1 MSVVEAAMH
10 RVSGDVEVSRVLPES
25 AVITLPQQHCVGT
38 PQSSYDSVRTISW
51 TFAID
56 VDGLF
61 AADQQFRTMI
71 SQLQTSAQDAND
83 ARHLIEL
90 QLASCV
96 PHAAE
101 DLKKLENSAL
111 DTVKLLELLRVAIST
126 YAWAVRKV
134 RDNFRSIREDARK
147 AGLTVSEC
155 GESAFIHLSEQ
166 QRDSYSALFSSLS
179 ERCSWTKNNLESA
192 NYQFA
197 TDLSEIDTSCV
208 ERILGSL
215 VKRFRDKFLPPQG
228 YHAEWKMPK
237 YLQGLVNDGIKTFHG
252 AYLFNKNAIFSPTED
267 YVHLNSWRRFIE
279 RGKLSNWKPTRGRHV
294 HQARHG
300 PKVPE
305 GAKPGRLAQNSGEV
319 TQAIRVDGEAS
330 SVLKNVSKLESGA
343 KLLGGGVAIAGGGL
357 SALESYQSDTYHHPG
372 MGEGTKIARAG
383 IKGIATAGFG
393 YAGATYGAQI
403 GAALG
408 APLGPLGIV
417 AGGLIGGV
425 LGGWMGSS
433 AGDTLATLFNDKA
446 LAS

>member
-1 MSVVEAAMH
+1 M
-10 RVSGDVEVSRVLPES
+10 LPES
-25 AVITLPQQHCVGT
+25 AVITPPQQHCVGT

-101 DLKKLENSAL
+101 DLRKLENSAL

-166 QRDSYSALFSSLS
+166 QRDSYSALFTSLS

-192 NYQFA
+192 NYEFA
-197 TDLSEIDTSCV
+197 TDLSQIDTSDI

-237 YLQGLVNDGIKTFHG
+237 YLQGLVSEGVKTFHG
-252 AYLFNKNAIFSPTED
+252 AYLFNKNAIFSPNED

-330 SVLKNVSKLESGA
+330 SILKNVSRLESGA

-357 SALESYQSDTYHHPG
+357 SALESYQSDTYHHPE

-383 IKGIATAGFG
+383 IKGSLSAAGG
-393 YAGATYGAQI
+393 WGGAVLGAKV
-403 GAALG
+403 GAAVG
-408 APLGPLGIV
+408 ASLGPLGIV
-417 AGGLIGGV
+417 AGSIVGGV
-425 LGGWMGSS
+425 LGGWLGGTIGDSS
-433 AGDTLATLFNDKA
+433 ATFLNSHA
-446 LAS
+446 LSS

>member
-1 MSVVEAAMH
+1 
-10 RVSGDVEVSRVLPES
+10 
-25 AVITLPQQHCVGT
+25 
-38 PQSSYDSVRTISW
+38 
-51 TFAID
+51 
-56 VDGLF
+56 
-61 AADQQFRTMI
+61 MI

-83 ARHLIEL
+83 ARHLIES
-90 QLASCV
+90 QVASCV

-111 DTVKLLELLRVAIST
+111 DTVKLLELLRGAIST
-126 YAWAVRKV
+126 YAWAVQKV

-147 AGLTVSEC
+147 NGLTVSEC
-155 GESAFIHLSEQ
+155 GESAFIHLSEA
-166 QRDSYSALFSSLS
+166 QRDSHSTLFTSLS
-179 ERCSWTKNNLESA
+179 QRCAWAKNNLESA

-197 TDLSEIDTSCV
+197 TDLSEIDTSNI
-208 ERILGSL
+208 ERILESL

-237 YLQGLVNDGIKTFHG
+237 YLQGLVNVGVKTFHG

-294 HQARHG
+294 HQARHM

-330 SVLKNVSKLESGA
+330 SILKNVSKLESGA

-357 SALESYQSDTYHHPG
+357 SALESYQSDTYHHPE

-383 IKGIATAGFG
+383 IKGSLSAAGG
-393 YAGATYGAQI
+393 WGGAVLGAKV
-403 GAALG
+403 GAAVG
-408 APLGPLGIV
+408 ASLGPLGIV
-417 AGGLIGGV
+417 AGSIVGGV
-425 LGGWMGSS
+425 LGGWLGGTIGDSS
-433 AGDTLATLFNDKA
+433 ATFFNSHA
-446 LAS
+446 LSS

>member
-1 MSVVEAAMH
+1 M
-10 RVSGDVEVSRVLPES
+10 LPES
-25 AVITLPQQHCVGT
+25 AVLTPPQPHCIGT
-38 PQSSYDSVRTISW
+38 PQSSYDSVKTISW

-61 AADQQFRTMI
+61 AADQQFQTMI
-71 SQLQTSAQDAND
+71 SQLRNSAQDAHD
-83 ARHLIEL
+83 ARHLIES
-90 QLASCV
+90 QVASCV
-96 PHAAE
+96 PQAAE

-111 DTVKLLELLRVAIST
+111 DTVKLLELLRGTIST

-134 RDNFRSIREDARK
+134 RDSFRSIREDARK

-155 GESAFIHLSEQ
+155 GESAFIHLSES
-166 QRDSYSALFSSLS
+166 QRDSHSALFSSLS
-179 ERCSWTKNNLESA
+179 KRCSWTKNNLESA
-192 NYQFA
+192 NHEFA
-197 TDLSEIDTSCV
+197 TDLSKLDTSGV
-208 ERILGSL
+208 ERVLGSL

-237 YLQGLVNDGIKTFHG
+237 YLQGLVTDGVKTFHG
-252 AYLFNKNAIFSPTED
+252 AYLFNKNAIFSPNED
-267 YVHLNSWRRFIE
+267 YVHLNSWRRFTE
-279 RGKLSNWKPTRGRHV
+279 RGKLSNWKPTRGLHA

-305 GAKPGRLAQNSGEV
+305 GAKLGRLAQNSGEV
-319 TQAIRVDGEAS
+319 TQAIRVDGEAPS
-330 SVLKNVSKLESGA
+330 ILKNVSKLESGA
-343 KLLGGGVAIAGGGL
+343 KLLGGGLAIAGGGL
-357 SALESYQSDTYHHPG
+357 SALESYQSDTYHHPE

-425 LGGWMGSS
+425 LGGWIGSS
-433 AGDTLATLFNDKA
+433 VGDAGAAYINDKA
-446 LAS
+446 FAS

>member
-1 MSVVEAAMH
+1 MTRDTSLNYSSPH
-10 RVSGDVEVSRVLPES
+10 VSL
-25 AVITLPQQHCVGT
+25 TLQ
-38 PQSSYDSVRTISW
+38 RTS
-51 TFAID
+51 
-56 VDGLF
+56 
-61 AADQQFRTMI
+61 
-71 SQLQTSAQDAND
+71 
-83 ARHLIEL
+83 
-90 QLASCV
+90 
-96 PHAAE
+96 
-101 DLKKLENSAL
+101 KKLENSAL

-192 NYQFA
+192 NYEFA
-197 TDLSEIDTSCV
+197 TDLSEIDTSDI

-215 VKRFRDKFLPPQG
+215 VKCFRDKFLPPQG

-237 YLQGLVNDGIKTFHG
+237 YLQGLVSEGVKTFHG
-252 AYLFNKNAIFSPTED
+252 AYLFNKNAIFSPNED

-294 HQARHG
+294 HQARHM

-357 SALESYQSDTYHHPG
+357 SALESYQSDTYHHPE

-425 LGGWMGSS
+425 LGGWIGSS
-433 AGDTLATLFNDKA
+433 VGDAGAAYINDKA
-446 LAS
+446 FAS

>member
-1 MSVVEAAMH
+1 MWRQVACYLNLQY
-10 RVSGDVEVSRVLPES
+10 LPP
-25 AVITLPQQHCVGT
+25 PQPHCIGT
-38 PQSSYDSVRTISW
+38 PQSSYDSVKTISW

-61 AADQQFRTMI
+61 AADQQFQTMI
-71 SQLQTSAQDAND
+71 SQLRNSAQDAHD
-83 ARHLIEL
+83 ARHLIES
-90 QLASCV
+90 QVASCV
-96 PHAAE
+96 PQAAE

-111 DTVKLLELLRVAIST
+111 DTVKLLELLRGAIST

-134 RDNFRSIREDARK
+134 RDSFRSIREDARK

-155 GESAFIHLSEQ
+155 GESAFIHLSES
-166 QRDSYSALFSSLS
+166 QRDSHSALFSSLS
-179 ERCSWTKNNLESA
+179 KRCSWTKNNLESA
-192 NYQFA
+192 NHEFA
-197 TDLSEIDTSCV
+197 TDLSKLDTSGV
-208 ERILGSL
+208 ERVLGSL

-237 YLQGLVNDGIKTFHG
+237 YLQGLVTDGVKTFHG
-252 AYLFNKNAIFSPTED
+252 AYLFNKNAIFSPNED
-267 YVHLNSWRRFIE
+267 YVHLNSWRRFRE
-279 RGKLSNWKPTRGRHV
+279 RGKLSNWKPTRGLHA

-305 GAKPGRLAQNSGEV
+305 GAKPGLMARNSGEV
-319 TQAIRVDGEAS
+319 TQAIRVDGEAPS
-330 SVLKNVSKLESGA
+330 ILKNVSKLESGG
-343 KLLGGGVAIAGGGL
+343 KLLGGGLAIAGGGL
-357 SALESYQSDTYHHPG
+357 SALESYQSDTYHHPE

-425 LGGWMGSS
+425 LGGWIGSS
-433 AGDTLATLFNDKA
+433 VGDAGAAYINDKA
-446 LAS
+446 FAS

>member
-1 MSVVEAAMH
+1 M
-10 RVSGDVEVSRVLPES
+10 LPDS
-25 AVITLPQQHCVGT
+25 AVLTPPQPYCIGT
-38 PQSSYDSVRTISW
+38 PQSSYDSVKTISW

-61 AADQQFRTMI
+61 AADQQFQTMI
-71 SQLQTSAQDAND
+71 SQLRNSAQDAHD
-83 ARHLIEL
+83 ARHLIES
-90 QLASCV
+90 QVASCV
-96 PHAAE
+96 PQAAE

-111 DTVKLLELLRVAIST
+111 DTVKLLELLRGAIST
-126 YAWAVRKV
+126 YAWAVQKV
-134 RDNFRSIREDARK
+134 RDSFRSIREDARK

-166 QRDSYSALFSSLS
+166 QRDSHSALFSSLS
-179 ERCSWTKNNLESA
+179 KRCSWTKNNLESA
-192 NYQFA
+192 NHEFA
-197 TDLSEIDTSCV
+197 TDLSKLDTSDI

-237 YLQGLVNDGIKTFHG
+237 YLQGLVTDGVKTFHG
-252 AYLFNKNAIFSPTED
+252 AYLFNKNAIFSPNED
-267 YVHLNSWRRFIE
+267 YVHLNSWRRFRE

-294 HQARHG
+294 HQARHS
-300 PKVPE
+300 PRVPE
-305 GAKPGRLAQNSGEV
+305 GAKPGLMARNSGEV
-319 TQAIRVDGEAS
+319 TQAIRVDGEAP
-330 SVLKNVSKLESGA
+330 SVLKNVSKLESGG
-343 KLLGGGVAIAGGGL
+343 KLLGGGLAIAGGGL
-357 SALESYQSDTYHHPG
+357 SALESYQSDTYHHPE

-425 LGGWMGSS
+425 LGGWIGSS
-433 AGDTLATLFNDKA
+433 VGDAGAAYINDKA
-446 LAS
+446 FAS

>member
-1 MSVVEAAMH
+1 M
-10 RVSGDVEVSRVLPES
+10 LPDS
-25 AVITLPQQHCVGT
+25 AVLTPPQPYCIGT
-38 PQSSYDSVRTISW
+38 PQSSYDSVKTISW

-61 AADQQFRTMI
+61 AADQQFQTMI
-71 SQLQTSAQDAND
+71 SQLRNSAQDAHD
-83 ARHLIEL
+83 ARHLIES
-90 QLASCV
+90 QVASCV
-96 PHAAE
+96 PQAAE

-111 DTVKLLELLRVAIST
+111 DTVKLLELLLGAIST
-126 YAWAVRKV
+126 YAWAVQKV
-134 RDNFRSIREDARK
+134 RDSFRSIREDARK

-166 QRDSYSALFSSLS
+166 QRDSHSALFSSLS
-179 ERCSWTKNNLESA
+179 KRCSWTKNNLESA
-192 NYQFA
+192 NHEFA
-197 TDLSEIDTSCV
+197 TDLSKLDTSDI

-237 YLQGLVNDGIKTFHG
+237 YLQGLVTDGVKTFHG
-252 AYLFNKNAIFSPTED
+252 AYLFNKNAIFSPNED
-267 YVHLNSWRRFIE
+267 YVHLNSWRRFRE

-294 HQARHG
+294 HQARHS
-300 PKVPE
+300 PRVPE
-305 GAKPGRLAQNSGEV
+305 GAKPGLMARNSGEV
-319 TQAIRVDGEAS
+319 TQAIRVDGEAP
-330 SVLKNVSKLESGA
+330 SVLKNVSKLESGG
-343 KLLGGGVAIAGGGL
+343 KLLGGGLAIAGGGL
-357 SALESYQSDTYHHPG
+357 SALESYQSDTYHHPE

-425 LGGWMGSS
+425 LGGWIGSS
-433 AGDTLATLFNDKA
+433 VGDAGAAYINDKA
-446 LAS
+446 FAS

>member
-1 MSVVEAAMH
+1 M
-10 RVSGDVEVSRVLPES
+10 LPDS
-25 AVITLPQQHCVGT
+25 AVLTPPQSYCIGT
-38 PQSSYDSVRTISW
+38 PQSSYDSVKTISW

-61 AADQQFRTMI
+61 AAYQQFQTLI
-71 SQLQTSAQDAND
+71 SQLRNSAQDAHD
-83 ARHLIEL
+83 ARHLIES
-90 QLASCV
+90 QVASCV
-96 PHAAE
+96 PQAAE

-111 DTVKLLELLRVAIST
+111 DTVKLLELLRGAIST
-126 YAWAVRKV
+126 YAWAVQKV
-134 RDNFRSIREDARK
+134 RDSFRSIREDARK

-166 QRDSYSALFSSLS
+166 QRDSHSALFSSLS
-179 ERCSWTKNNLESA
+179 KRCSWTKNNLESA
-192 NYQFA
+192 NHEFA
-197 TDLSEIDTSCV
+197 TDLSKLDTSDI

-237 YLQGLVNDGIKTFHG
+237 YLQGLVTDGVKTFHG
-252 AYLFNKNAIFSPTED
+252 AYLFNKNAIFSPNED
-267 YVHLNSWRRFIE
+267 YVHLNSWRRFRE

-294 HQARHG
+294 HQARHS
-300 PKVPE
+300 PRVPE
-305 GAKPGRLAQNSGEV
+305 GAKPGLMARNSGEV
-319 TQAIRVDGEAS
+319 TQAIRVDGEAP
-330 SVLKNVSKLESGA
+330 SVLKNVSKLESGG
-343 KLLGGGVAIAGGGL
+343 KLLGGGLAIAGGGL
-357 SALESYQSDTYHHPG
+357 SALESYQSDTYHHPE
-372 MGEGTKIARAG
+372 MGEGTKVARAG
-383 IKGIATAGFG
+383 IKGIATAGLG

-433 AGDTLATLFNDKA
+433 FGDAGATFFNDAA

>member
-1 MSVVEAAMH
+1 
-10 RVSGDVEVSRVLPES
+10 
-25 AVITLPQQHCVGT
+25 
-38 PQSSYDSVRTISW
+38 
-51 TFAID
+51 
-56 VDGLF
+56 
-61 AADQQFRTMI
+61 MI

-83 ARHLIEL
+83 ARHLIES
-90 QLASCV
+90 QVASCV

-111 DTVKLLELLRVAIST
+111 DTVKLLELLRGAIST
-126 YAWAVRKV
+126 YAWAVQKV

-147 AGLTVSEC
+147 NGLTVSEC
-155 GESAFIHLSEQ
+155 GESAFIHLSEA
-166 QRDSYSALFSSLS
+166 QRDSHSTLFTSLS
-179 ERCSWTKNNLESA
+179 QRCAWAKNNLESA

-197 TDLSEIDTSCV
+197 TDLSEIDTSNI

-237 YLQGLVNDGIKTFHG
+237 YLQGLVNDGVKTFHG

-294 HQARHG
+294 HQARHM

-330 SVLKNVSKLESGA
+330 SILKNVSKLESGA

-357 SALESYQSDTYHHPG
+357 SALESYQSDTYHHPE

-383 IKGIATAGFG
+383 IKGSLSAAGG
-393 YAGATYGAQI
+393 WGGAVLGAKV
-403 GAALG
+403 GAAVG
-408 APLGPLGIV
+408 ASLGPLGIV
-417 AGGLIGGV
+417 AGSIVGGV
-425 LGGWMGSS
+425 LGGWLGGTIGDSS
-433 AGDTLATLFNDKA
+433 ATFFNSHA
-446 LAS
+446 LSS

>member
-1 MSVVEAAMH
+1 M
-10 RVSGDVEVSRVLPES
+10 LPES
-25 AVITLPQQHCVGT
+25 AVLTPPQPHCIGT
-38 PQSSYDSVRTISW
+38 PQSSYDSVKTISW

-61 AADQQFRTMI
+61 AADQQFQTMI
-71 SQLQTSAQDAND
+71 SQLRNSAQDAHD
-83 ARHLIEL
+83 ARHLIES
-90 QLASCV
+90 QVASCV
-96 PHAAE
+96 PQAAE

-111 DTVKLLELLRVAIST
+111 DTVKLLELLRGTIST

-134 RDNFRSIREDARK
+134 RDSFRSIREDARK

-155 GESAFIHLSEQ
+155 GESAFIHLSES
-166 QRDSYSALFSSLS
+166 QRDSHSALFSSLS
-179 ERCSWTKNNLESA
+179 KRCSWTKNNLESA
-192 NYQFA
+192 NHEFA
-197 TDLSEIDTSCV
+197 TDLSKLDTSGV
-208 ERILGSL
+208 ERVLGSL

-237 YLQGLVNDGIKTFHG
+237 YLQGLVTDGVKTFHG
-252 AYLFNKNAIFSPTED
+252 AYLFNKNAIFSPNED
-267 YVHLNSWRRFIE
+267 YVHLNSWRRFRE
-279 RGKLSNWKPTRGRHV
+279 RGKLSNWKPTRGLHA

-319 TQAIRVDGEAS
+319 TQAIRVDGEAPS
-330 SVLKNVSKLESGA
+330 ILKNVSKLESGG
-343 KLLGGGVAIAGGGL
+343 KLLGGGLAIAGGGL
-357 SALESYQSDTYHHPG
+357 SALESYQSDTYHHPE

-403 GAALG
+403 GATLG

-425 LGGWMGSS
+425 LGGWIGSS
-433 AGDTLATLFNDKA
+433 VGDAGAAYINDKA
-446 LAS
+446 FAS

>member
-1 MSVVEAAMH
+1 MACYLNLQY
-10 RVSGDVEVSRVLPES
+10 LPP
-25 AVITLPQQHCVGT
+25 PQPHCIGT
-38 PQSSYDSVRTISW
+38 PQSSYDSVKTISW

-61 AADQQFRTMI
+61 AADQQFQTMI
-71 SQLQTSAQDAND
+71 SQLRNSAQDAHD
-83 ARHLIEL
+83 ARHLIESQVAL
-90 QLASCV
+90 CV
-96 PHAAE
+96 PQAAE

-111 DTVKLLELLRVAIST
+111 DTVKLLELLRGTIST

-134 RDNFRSIREDARK
+134 RDSFRSIREDARK

-155 GESAFIHLSEQ
+155 GESAFIHLSES
-166 QRDSYSALFSSLS
+166 QRDSHSALFSSLS
-179 ERCSWTKNNLESA
+179 KRCSWTKNNLESA
-192 NYQFA
+192 NHEFA
-197 TDLSEIDTSCV
+197 TDLSKLDTSGV
-208 ERILGSL
+208 ERVLGSL

-237 YLQGLVNDGIKTFHG
+237 YLQGLVNDGVKTFHG
-252 AYLFNKNAIFSPTED
+252 AYLFNKNAIFSPNEN

-294 HQARHG
+294 HEARHG

-319 TQAIRVDGEAS
+319 TQAIRVEGEAS
-330 SVLKNVSKLESGA
+330 SVLKNVSKIESGA

-357 SALESYQSDTYHHPG
+357 SALESYQSDTYHHPE

-425 LGGWMGSS
+425 LGGWIGSS
-433 AGDTLATLFNDKA
+433 VGDAGAAYINDKA
-446 LAS
+446 FAS

>member
-1 MSVVEAAMH
+1 MH
-10 RVSGDVEVSRVLPES
+10 RVSGDVEASRVLPES
-25 AVITLPQQHCVGT
+25 AVITPPQQHCVGT

-83 ARHLIEL
+83 ARHLIES
-90 QLASCV
+90 QVASCV

-111 DTVKLLELLRVAIST
+111 DTVKLLELLRGAIST
-126 YAWAVRKV
+126 YAWAVQKV

-147 AGLTVSEC
+147 TGLTVSEC
-155 GESAFIHLSEQ
+155 GESAFIHLSEA
-166 QRDSYSALFSSLS
+166 QRDSHSTLFTSLS
-179 ERCSWTKNNLESA
+179 QRCAWAKNNLESA

-197 TDLSEIDTSCV
+197 TDLSEIDTSNI

-237 YLQGLVNDGIKTFHG
+237 YLQGLVNDGVKTFHG
-252 AYLFNKNAIFSPTED
+252 AYLFNKNAIFSPNED
-267 YVHLNSWRRFIE
+267 YVHLNSWRKFIE
-279 RGKLSNWKPTRGRHV
+279 RGKLSNWEPTRGRHV
-294 HQARHG
+294 HQARHM

-305 GAKPGRLAQNSGEV
+305 GAKPGSLAQNSGEV

-330 SVLKNVSKLESGA
+330 SILKNVSKLESGA

-357 SALESYQSDTYHHPG
+357 SALESYQSDTYHHPE

-383 IKGIATAGFG
+383 IKGSLSAAGG
-393 YAGATYGAQI
+393 WGGAVLGAKV
-403 GAALG
+403 GAAVG
-408 APLGPLGIV
+408 ASLGPLGIV
-417 AGGLIGGV
+417 AGSIVGGV
-425 LGGWMGSS
+425 LGGWLGGTIGDSS
-433 AGDTLATLFNDKA
+433 ATFFNSHA
-446 LAS
+446 LSS

>member
-1 MSVVEAAMH
+1 M
-10 RVSGDVEVSRVLPES
+10 LPES
-25 AVITLPQQHCVGT
+25 AVLTNPQPHCIGT
-38 PQSSYDSVRTISW
+38 PQSSYDSVKTISW

-61 AADQQFRTMI
+61 AADQQFQTMI
-71 SQLQTSAQDAND
+71 SQLRNSAQDAHD
-83 ARHLIEL
+83 ARHLIES
-90 QLASCV
+90 QVASCV
-96 PHAAE
+96 PQAAE

-111 DTVKLLELLRVAIST
+111 DTVKLLELLRGTLST

-134 RDNFRSIREDARK
+134 RDSFRSIREDARK

-166 QRDSYSALFSSLS
+166 QRDSHSALFSSLS
-179 ERCSWTKNNLESA
+179 KRCSWTKNNLESA
-192 NYQFA
+192 NHEFA
-197 TDLSEIDTSCV
+197 TDLSKLDTSDI

-237 YLQGLVNDGIKTFHG
+237 YLQGLVTDGVKTFHG
-252 AYLFNKNAIFSPTED
+252 AYLFNKNAVFSPNED
-267 YVHLNSWRRFIE
+267 YVHLNSWRKFKE

-294 HQARHG
+294 HQARHS
-300 PKVPE
+300 PRVPE
-305 GAKPGRLAQNSGEV
+305 GAKPGLMARNSGEV
-319 TQAIRVDGEAS
+319 TQAIRVDGEAP

-357 SALESYQSDTYHHPG
+357 SALESYQSDTYHHPE

-425 LGGWMGSS
+425 LGGWIGSS
-433 AGDTLATLFNDKA
+433 VGDAGAAYINDKA
-446 LAS
+446 FAS

>member
-1 MSVVEAAMH
+1 M
-10 RVSGDVEVSRVLPES
+10 LPDS
-25 AVITLPQQHCVGT
+25 AVLTPPQPYCIGT
-38 PQSSYDSVRTISW
+38 PQSSYDSVKTISW
-51 TFAID
+51 SFAID

-61 AADQQFRTMI
+61 AADQQFQTMI
-71 SQLQTSAQDAND
+71 SQLRNSAQDAHD
-83 ARHLIEL
+83 ARHLIES
-90 QLASCV
+90 QVASCV
-96 PHAAE
+96 PQAAE

-111 DTVKLLELLRVAIST
+111 DTVKLLELLRGAIST
-126 YAWAVRKV
+126 YAWAVQKV
-134 RDNFRSIREDARK
+134 RDSFRSIREDARK

-166 QRDSYSALFSSLS
+166 QRDSHSALFSSLS
-179 ERCSWTKNNLESA
+179 KRCSWTKNNLESA
-192 NYQFA
+192 NHEFA
-197 TDLSEIDTSCV
+197 TDLSKLDTSDI

-237 YLQGLVNDGIKTFHG
+237 YLQGLVTDGVKTFHG
-252 AYLFNKNAIFSPTED
+252 AYLFNKNAIFSPNED
-267 YVHLNSWRRFIE
+267 YVHLNSWRRFRE

-294 HQARHG
+294 HQARHS
-300 PKVPE
+300 PRVPE
-305 GAKPGRLAQNSGEV
+305 GAKPGLMARNSGEV
-319 TQAIRVDGEAS
+319 TQAIRVDGEAP
-330 SVLKNVSKLESGA
+330 SVLKNVSKLESGG
-343 KLLGGGVAIAGGGL
+343 KLLGGGLAIAGGGL
-357 SALESYQSDTYHHPG
+357 SALESYQSDTYHHPE

-425 LGGWMGSS
+425 LGGWIGSS
-433 AGDTLATLFNDKA
+433 VGDAGAAYINDKA
-446 LAS
+446 FAS

>member
-1 MSVVEAAMH
+1 
-10 RVSGDVEVSRVLPES
+10 
-25 AVITLPQQHCVGT
+25 
-38 PQSSYDSVRTISW
+38 
-51 TFAID
+51 
-56 VDGLF
+56 
-61 AADQQFRTMI
+61 MI
-71 SQLQTSAQDAND
+71 SQLRNSAQDAHD
-83 ARHLIEL
+83 ARHLIES
-90 QLASCV
+90 QVASCV
-96 PHAAE
+96 PQAAE

-111 DTVKLLELLRVAIST
+111 DTVKLLELLRGTIST

-134 RDNFRSIREDARK
+134 RDSFRSIREDARK

-155 GESAFIHLSEQ
+155 GESAFIHLSES
-166 QRDSYSALFSSLS
+166 QRDSHSALFSSLS
-179 ERCSWTKNNLESA
+179 KRCSWTKNNLESA
-192 NYQFA
+192 NHEFA
-197 TDLSEIDTSCV
+197 TDLSKLDTSDI

-237 YLQGLVNDGIKTFHG
+237 YLQGLVNDGVKTFHG

-267 YVHLNSWRRFIE
+267 YVHLNSWRRFKE
-279 RGKLSNWKPTRGRHV
+279 RGKLSNWKPTRGLHA

-305 GAKPGRLAQNSGEV
+305 GAKPGLMARNSGEV
-319 TQAIRVDGEAS
+319 TQAIRVDGEAPS
-330 SVLKNVSKLESGA
+330 ILKNVSKLESGA

-357 SALESYQSDTYHHPG
+357 SALESYQSDTYHHPE

-425 LGGWMGSS
+425 LGGWIGSS
-433 AGDTLATLFNDKA
+433 VGDAGAAYINDKA
-446 LAS
+446 FAS

>member
-1 MSVVEAAMH
+1 
-10 RVSGDVEVSRVLPES
+10 VLPES
-25 AVITLPQQHCVGT
+25 AVLTPPQPHCIGT
-38 PQSSYDSVRTISW
+38 PQSSYDSVKTISW

-61 AADQQFRTMI
+61 AADQQFQTMI
-71 SQLQTSAQDAND
+71 SQLRNSAQDAHD
-83 ARHLIEL
+83 ARHLIES
-90 QLASCV
+90 QVASCV
-96 PHAAE
+96 PQAAE

-111 DTVKLLELLRVAIST
+111 DTVKLLELLRGAIST
-126 YAWAVRKV
+126 YAWAVQKV
-134 RDNFRSIREDARK
+134 RDSFRSIREDARK

-155 GESAFIHLSEQ
+155 GESAFIHLSES
-166 QRDSYSALFSSLS
+166 QRDSHSALFSSLS
-179 ERCSWTKNNLESA
+179 KRCSWTKNNLESA
-192 NYQFA
+192 NHEFA
-197 TDLSEIDTSCV
+197 TDLSKLDTSDI

-237 YLQGLVNDGIKTFHG
+237 YLQGLVTDGVKTFHG
-252 AYLFNKNAIFSPTED
+252 AYLFNKNAIFSPNED
-267 YVHLNSWRRFIE
+267 YVHLNSWRRFRE
-279 RGKLSNWKPTRGRHV
+279 RGKLSNWKPTRGLHA

-305 GAKPGRLAQNSGEV
+305 GAKPGLMARNSGEV
-319 TQAIRVDGEAS
+319 TQAIRVDGEAP
-330 SVLKNVSKLESGA
+330 SVLKNVSKLESGG
-343 KLLGGGVAIAGGGL
+343 KLLGGGLAIAGGGL
-357 SALESYQSDTYHHPG
+357 SALESYQSDTYHHPE

-425 LGGWMGSS
+425 LGGWIGSS
-433 AGDTLATLFNDKA
+433 VGDAGAAYINDKA
-446 LAS
+446 FAS